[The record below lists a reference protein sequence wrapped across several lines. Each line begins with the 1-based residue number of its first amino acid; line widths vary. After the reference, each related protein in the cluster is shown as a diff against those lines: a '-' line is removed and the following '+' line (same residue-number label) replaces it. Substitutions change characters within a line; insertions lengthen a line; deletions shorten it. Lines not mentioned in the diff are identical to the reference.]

1 MRSSCVRI
9 LVTVVA
15 LAASACSSAAPA
27 PPTAAPTAAT
37 APTAPAAKPTTA
49 AAPPTAPTTA
59 AAPTTAPAPTAPA
72 AAAKPA
78 PTTPPTAAPA
88 ATAAP
93 KPANAPLQKLSVAY
107 SNVSADDLS
116 SWVAKEADIYGQ
128 NGLDVDLQ
136 LVSGGS
142 KTTAALLSGQEDLTL
157 QGGGEVLSASA
168 SGADLVVLASL
179 APVYPYLFE
188 VSGDI
193 KTIDD
198 LRGKKVGVS
207 SPGGSSDIASRVALK
222 KQGLD
227 PETDVTFVPVDSHAN
242 RTAALISGAIQAGV
256 DDPPDSYAVE
266 RQGLH
271 PLFDLAAL
279 KLPAANTVLVGQR
292 AWVSANRETTQK
304 FVDSLVLGIARMR
317 ADKPFTV
324 GVLKKYFQSDDED
337 AMSGA
342 YDFFTRE
349 VTPAVPMPRPEQF
362 ADAVAILG
370 DKNEKVKTVD
380 LSRIVDPSFVQSAVD
395 RGLSAH

>member
-1 MRSSCVRI
+1 MRSRYVRI

-15 LAASACSSAAPA
+15 LGASACSSAAPA
-27 PPTAAPTAAT
+27 PPAV
-37 APTAPAAKPTTA
+37 
-49 AAPPTAPTTA
+49 
-59 AAPTTAPAPTAPA
+59 PAPTAPA
-72 AAAKPA
+72 APTAVPTAAAA
-78 PTTPPTAAPA
+78 PTSPPTAAPA
-88 ATAAP
+88 ATTPPAATVTP
-93 KPANAPLQKLSVAY
+93 KPANPPLQKLAVGY
-107 SNVSADDLS
+107 SNVSADDLA
-116 SWVAKEADIYGQ
+116 SWVAKEAGIYVQ

-142 KTTAALLSGQEDLTL
+142 KTMAALLSGQEDLTL

-179 APVYPYLFE
+179 APVYPYLLE
-188 VSGDI
+188 VSADV

-207 SPGGSSDIASRVALK
+207 SPGGSADIASRVIIK

-227 PETDVTFVPVDSHAN
+227 PDTDVNFVPVDSHAN

-256 DDPPDSYAVE
+256 DDPPDSYEVE
-266 RQGLH
+266 RHGLH
-271 PLFDLAAL
+271 SLFDLAAL

-292 AWVSANRETTQK
+292 AWVSGNRETTQK
-304 FVDSLVLGIARMR
+304 FVDALVAGIARMR

-337 AMSGA
+337 GMSGA
-342 YDFFTRE
+342 YEFFTRE
-349 VTPAVPMPRPEQF
+349 VTPAIPMARPEQF

-370 DKNEKVKTVD
+370 DKNDKIKTVD
-380 LSRIVDPSFVQSAVD
+380 LGRIVDPSFVQSAVD
-395 RGLSAH
+395 RGVGARP